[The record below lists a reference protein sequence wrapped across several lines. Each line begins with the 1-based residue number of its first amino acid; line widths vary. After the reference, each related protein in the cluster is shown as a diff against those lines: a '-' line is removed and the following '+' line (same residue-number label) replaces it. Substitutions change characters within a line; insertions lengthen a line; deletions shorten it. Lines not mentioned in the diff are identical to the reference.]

1 MNEHYSLTLKFA
13 YVILTYV
20 ENRKEVN
27 LFMTRITKAPEERR
41 QEIIDTA
48 MKVFYE
54 KGYEKTS
61 ISDIAREMN
70 VAQGLCYR
78 YFSSKEELFD
88 TAIDQ
93 YAQKQVDQIC
103 SILDPQMPLTELI
116 EKMPIFLD
124 VENDNSYAQKICH
137 ENSNT
142 KFHDQLSLKICSK
155 LQPVVADLLS
165 AANEQGVIHIQD
177 AETVS
182 SFCVYGQLGV
192 LLDQELP
199 AEERVN
205 RIRNFLLELIKRF
218 S

>member
-1 MNEHYSLTLKFA
+1 
-13 YVILTYV
+13 
-20 ENRKEVN
+20 
-27 LFMTRITKAPEERR
+27 MTRVTKAPEERR

-70 VAQGLCYR
+70 AAQGLCYR

-88 TAIDQ
+88 TALDQ

-103 SILDPQMPLTELI
+103 SILDPQMSLTELI
-116 EKMPIFLD
+116 EKMPTFLD

-137 ENSNT
+137 ENSNA

-192 LLDQELP
+192 LLDQKLP

-205 RIRNFLLELIKRF
+205 HIRNFLLELIKRF